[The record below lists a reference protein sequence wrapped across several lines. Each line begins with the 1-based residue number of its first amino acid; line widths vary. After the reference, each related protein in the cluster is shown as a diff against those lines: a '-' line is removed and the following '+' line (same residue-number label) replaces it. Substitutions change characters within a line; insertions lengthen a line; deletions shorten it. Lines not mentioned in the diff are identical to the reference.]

1 MLAGA
6 EYWGS
11 CCLLAAAEYWGSWD
25 RIEPLMRAPS
35 LDEVGKGG
43 VRVSGDWWSEN
54 LMRSGCNTVLGGRR
68 SRVPVP
74 ERCKEIIGPGSGR
87 AVCAVV
93 KCLFVMESAW
103 LGRDKRGATAW

>member
-11 CCLLAAAEYWGSWD
+11 WD
-25 RIEPLMRAPS
+25 RTEPLMRAPS

-54 LMRSGCNTVLGGRR
+54 LMRSWYTVSGGRDKVCTR
-68 SRVPVP
+68 ERQRDYSSR
-74 ERCKEIIGPGSGR
+74 ESGR
-87 AVCAVV
+87 AVWVVV